1 MADANPPSF
10 EEWLHYCLT
19 RESRNPDE
27 SEEKRI
33 ARFEL
38 IEPSALAALMHRLF
52 ASPGFLVDRCSPDQ
66 IGGLVDFLFSMDSGY
81 MTRVFLAR
89 DVPASTQ
96 AALLTELSTF
106 YIELLDRV
114 CGRQGSDPDSDLR
127 FTDHVDGK
135 VYMMWDMNGLEC
147 VAVRSENPHLIEPG
161 MRVLEAALFRCR
173 TSACRI
179 SALHGIGHL
188 YSMNSE
194 SQPSI
199 ARQLQSLVDRFV
211 ASTPLPDWLAEYAAC
226 ARDGYVE

>member
-19 RESRNPDE
+19 RGSLNPDE
-27 SEEKRI
+27 SEERRI
-33 ARFEL
+33 LRFEL
-38 IEPSALAALMHRLF
+38 MEPSALAALMHRLF
-52 ASPGFLVDRCSPDQ
+52 ASPGFLADRCTPDQ
-66 IGGLVDFLFSMDSGY
+66 IGDLVDFLFSIDSGY

-89 DVPASTQ
+89 DVPASIQ
-96 AALLTELSTF
+96 AALLAELSTF

-114 CGRQGSDPDSDLR
+114 CGRRGADPDSDLR
-127 FTDHVDGK
+127 FTDRLDCK

-147 VAVRSENPHLIEPG
+147 VGVRSEHPHLIEPG
-161 MRVLEAALFRCR
+161 LRVLEAALFRCR

-199 ARQLQSLVDRFV
+199 ARQLQSLVDRFLGS
-211 ASTPLPDWLAEYAAC
+211 ASVPDWLAEYAAC